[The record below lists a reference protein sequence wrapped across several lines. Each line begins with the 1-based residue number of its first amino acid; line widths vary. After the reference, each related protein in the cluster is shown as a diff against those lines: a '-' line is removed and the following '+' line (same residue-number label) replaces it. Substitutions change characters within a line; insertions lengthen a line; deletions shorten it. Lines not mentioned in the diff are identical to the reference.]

1 METLGVVIL
10 LLPILRAP
18 FFLAGIALLWYLVAA
33 LLYFLG
39 MIGPGLGC
47 LVFGF
52 LASVVAIARGD

>member
-52 LASVVAIARGD
+52 LASLAAVARR